1 MKVQNFIA
9 LAFAFIAPTINLVVL
24 LYSLIAIIIWWFTM
38 DTVKPDP
45 WQLEMALYPMAAALL
60 ILPIQ
65 IPQLISI
72 LAYFTNMQL
81 MLAI

>member
-1 MKVQNFIA
+1 
-9 LAFAFIAPTINLVVL
+9 
-24 LYSLIAIIIWWFTM
+24 M
-38 DTVKPDP
+38 DIHKPDP
-45 WQLEMALYPMAAALL
+45 WQLEMALYPMAPALL

-81 MLAI
+81 MLAIWTFIFD

>member
-1 MKVQNFIA
+1 M
-9 LAFAFIAPTINLVVL
+9 VV
-24 LYSLIAIIIWWFTM
+24 WWFTM
-38 DTVKPDP
+38 DVDKPDP
-45 WQLEMALYPMAAALL
+45 WQLEMALYPMAAAIL

-65 IPQLISI
+65 IPQLISV